1 MNLPCPWTVSRLVA
15 SGTVRDRWGLAALF
29 WSHVSPYVTFRL
41 DMDELLDL
49 GLVASV
55 PCPRSAEA
63 AAVAC

>member
-1 MNLPCPWTVSRLVA
+1 MA